1 MTEQKINEA
10 LDELRRQGEEIDN
23 PESKDLLAS
32 LVESIGQNV
41 DYEGASDDHHDLIED
56 VKDAITHFEVEHP
69 HVTAVLNEIM
79 MSLSNCG
86 I

>member
-10 LDELRRQGEEIDN
+10 LDELRKQGEEIDN
-23 PESKDLLAS
+23 PESKELLS
-32 LVESIGQNV
+32 NLVDSIEQNV
-41 DYEGASDDHHDLIED
+41 DYTGSLEDHQDLIED

-69 HVTAVLNEIM
+69 HITGVLTEIM
-79 MSLSNCG
+79 MALSNCG